1 LLKQTKSRNSNYEA
15 WRAQRDARLRR
26 GRIDMKNADATGQI
40 ARLESARDLVIGTL
54 RASTGGVLDPIVRQL
69 ASHLLTLTERP
80 ELATRIFVDHVALA
94 LDAQRE
100 RDSIPSTADPQAQPS
115 RGGLAPW
122 QERRAKELMA
132 GQSGANPSLASIAG
146 ECGLSVSHF
155 ARAFKQCTGKP
166 PHKWLLESRVERARD
181 LLLNTGMSLAEVAL
195 ECGFSDQSHF
205 TRVFSRVV
213 GTSPG
218 TWQRLRRSRQS
229 GIGEAAPSP

>member
-1 LLKQTKSRNSNYEA
+1 MKQANTA
-15 WRAQRDARLRR
+15 
-26 GRIDMKNADATGQI
+26 GQTSK
-40 ARLESARDLVIGTL
+40 LESARELVIGTL
-54 RASTGGVLDPIVRQL
+54 RASTDGVLDPIVRQL
-69 ASHLLTLTERP
+69 ASHLLTMTERP

-94 LDAQRE
+94 LDAQRGQ
-100 RDSIPSTADPQAQPS
+100 DHIPSISEPQAQQA

-122 QERRAKELMA
+122 QERRAKELMG
-132 GQSGANPSLASIAG
+132 GQPGTDLSLASIAG

-229 GIGEAAPSP
+229 GIGEARPTPNEISP